1 MAHSVRQSY
10 TRPVEFDRNLLR
22 INTTLARTRSDLR
35 TYITAIAGAR
45 PDLAAEL
52 ERVDADL
59 TEVIEA
65 IGLQLRAPDGR
76 PQKTPPLEYDDRD

>member
-1 MAHSVRQSY
+1 MD
-10 TRPVEFDRNLLR
+10 FDRNLLR

-35 TYITAIAGAR
+35 TYMTAIAGAR

-52 ERVDADL
+52 ERIDSDL

-65 IGLQLRAPDGR
+65 IGLHLRSPDGQR
-76 PQKTPPLEYDDRD
+76 SKALPLEYDDRD